1 MNELLRSA
9 LRCPVCGAAF
19 ASENNGKSL
28 LCLGTKKRHCYDI
41 SSSGYVNFA
50 PPAQSRS
57 GDSKEAVRARTG
69 FLNGGFYALI
79 CEAVQDAVKKY
90 ATGLVIDA
98 GCGEGYYSSA
108 IAEVA
113 DGVIGL
119 DLSKF
124 GVETAAKRTKGCE
137 NAFFGVAG
145 IYAMPLADACA
156 DGVVSIFAPCAT
168 EEFLR
173 VLKKDGVLIV
183 ACAGKEHLLDLKKA
197 VYDTTYENTERE
209 DMPQGMTLIAEQA
222 VSYEIELVGNEAIT
236 NLFYMTPYFYRTGEK
251 DMEKVR
257 SLEQLT
263 TRVDVLVRVYQKK

>member
-1 MNELLRSA
+1 MNEIIRSA

-19 ASENNGKSL
+19 EIGNNGKSL
-28 LCLGTKKRHCYDI
+28 ICLGNEKRHCYDI

-69 FLNGGFYALI
+69 FLNGGFYAPI
-79 CEAVQDAVKKY
+79 REAVQDAVQRY

-108 IAEVA
+108 MAEVA
-113 DGVIGL
+113 EGVIGF

-124 GVETAAKRTKGCE
+124 GVETAAKRTKGRE

-145 IYAMPLADACA
+145 IYAMPLVDACA

-173 VLKKDGVLIV
+173 VLKKDGVLVV
-183 ACAGKEHLLDLKKA
+183 ACAGKEHLLGLKEA
-197 VYDTTYENTERE
+197 IYDTTYENTERE
-209 DMPQGMTLIAEQA
+209 DMPEGMALLSEQE
-222 VSYEIELVGNEAIT
+222 VSYEMVLEGNEAIT

-257 SLEQLT
+257 GLEHLA